1 MRPWTEQE
9 VRERL
14 GRAGFVDV
22 VTGPGVGGRWDR
34 LFVTAVR
41 RT

>member
-1 MRPWTEQE
+1 MDEQE
-9 VRERL
+9 VRDRL
-14 GRAGFVDV
+14 SRAGFVDV

-41 RT
+41 RA